1 MDTAITKLKVLNSK
15 GDIPSAQSSAMSLSK
30 ALIIM
35 RQFMRERHHLDS
47 MCHALYVRPTT
58 TMQAHTNCV
67 ADAVL
72 GTVALQAR
80 RANLDLLVAILRYP
94 NLRYYICRLAH
105 LFEVALATRP
115 PPTEPAL
122 PAWIKFSNADEAKL
136 AEKRHQELIDMQKNM
151 LPSLP
156 EYNKKASRI
165 LFHPN
170 KVQPI
175 QLDTEKMTW
184 VLEQMRDLFHALA
197 LDKDIQPSL
206 RKMLKLLGNLPE
218 TIAEHMIIPMDDE
231 RRRPGRNGGVTDIRK
246 HTSQSNGIKNN
257 GGENS
262 QGSQKSNSQS
272 KSTSNGPSHGENNSL
287 PNSATS
293 TATMPTTLPREDL
306 LLKIFPRWDVLM
318 QEVQNIVLST
328 RNDETFRY
336 YATQFFR
343 VINESM
349 TNPEYTQNSEYMLII
364 SYCLENMLRLLWLP
378 RYQGPIMRLMPSMVA
393 LADQLWLNG
402 GRTEVS
408 LAFEDGLAAM
418 VNVLH
423 QHRAEVLSTTTAVA
437 PTVAGREESETTD
450 QDRGHVSHPV
460 TTSRSLFSIVSLV
473 ETAIAQAGLAK
484 QPVYLPS
491 IDWQNNDSELILDN
505 ICLEFPETNAHRMS
519 ISSHV
524 THSTDESPRWTISMH
539 GIAVNIRNMRYYYQ
553 TKSLAGRRTRDL
565 GECHVLIP
573 SQGLHLDLIL
583 SLGSLPEIDP
593 TLISAL
599 RNSRAQIWDRLLIAE
614 GVLHDL
620 FLETSSRDTAK
631 LSPHPIYARPYATTA
646 SAHELKQQSLH
657 VSVTRPIEHQLTIWL
672 RRLLYPNWTPS
683 IQQPQFF
690 SPFRTMH
697 LQLPPKKPLNNGCS
711 RRTSSVRVT
720 RAASSISNSQV
731 DTRSP
736 VMVGSPHQGTTAHH
750 TVSRA
755 AVANGSNGGN
765 GSHHARS
772 SMGAETF
779 EQKASTSYPSLVSPA
794 GLSYQSSQ
802 RVAAT
807 SMTPT
812 TASGPTPKGATSAT
826 RTAGVAVA
834 LSLKSAQGIEL
845 VKIESCK
852 VHVCQI
858 KLDLVESRNMLSNL
872 MMRPLLEFR
881 IRKIIEDHLHQM
893 FVDLVQAVNAGVT
906 EVVRA
911 AEAMEHEYA
920 AAHSG
925 VNCNQRSASK

>member
-1 MDTAITKLKVLNSK
+1 MDTTITKPKVLNSE

-58 TMQAHTNCV
+58 TMQAHTNGV
-67 ADAVL
+67 ADAAEMQWVSFPTPAVL

-80 RANLDLLVAILRYP
+80 MANLDLLVAILRYP

-115 PPTEPAL
+115 SPTEPAL

-136 AEKRHQELIDMQKNM
+136 AEKRHQELIDLQKNM

-156 EYNKKASRI
+156 EYNKASRI

-218 TIAEHMIIPMDDE
+218 TIAEHLIIPVDDE

-246 HTSQSNGIKNN
+246 HSNRSNGIKNN
-257 GGENS
+257 GGENG
-262 QGSQKSNSQS
+262 QGSQKSNGQR
-272 KSTSNGPSHGENNSL
+272 KSTSNGASHGENNSI
-287 PNSATS
+287 PSSGTS
-293 TATMPTTLPREDL
+293 TATMPITLPREDL

-318 QEVQNIVLST
+318 QEVRNIVLST

-393 LADQLWLNG
+393 LADQLWLDG

-423 QHRAEVLSTTTAVA
+423 QHRAEVPSTTTAVA
-437 PTVAGREESETTD
+437 PLVVGREESETTD

-473 ETAIAQAGLAK
+473 ETAVAQAGLAK

-491 IDWQNNDSELILDN
+491 IDWQNNDSELMLDN
-505 ICLEFPETNAHRMS
+505 ICLEFPEANAHRMS

-524 THSTDESPRWTISMH
+524 THSTGESPRWTISM
-539 GIAVNIRNMRYYYQ
+539 
-553 TKSLAGRRTRDL
+553 
-565 GECHVLIP
+565 
-573 SQGLHLDLIL
+573 
-583 SLGSLPEIDP
+583 
-593 TLISAL
+593 
-599 RNSRAQIWDRLLIAE
+599 
-614 GVLHDL
+614 
-620 FLETSSRDTAK
+620 
-631 LSPHPIYARPYATTA
+631 
-646 SAHELKQQSLH
+646 
-657 VSVTRPIEHQLTIWL
+657 
-672 RRLLYPNWTPS
+672 
-683 IQQPQFF
+683 
-690 SPFRTMH
+690 
-697 LQLPPKKPLNNGCS
+697 
-711 RRTSSVRVT
+711 
-720 RAASSISNSQV
+720 
-731 DTRSP
+731 
-736 VMVGSPHQGTTAHH
+736 
-750 TVSRA
+750 
-755 AVANGSNGGN
+755 
-765 GSHHARS
+765 
-772 SMGAETF
+772 
-779 EQKASTSYPSLVSPA
+779 
-794 GLSYQSSQ
+794 
-802 RVAAT
+802 
-807 SMTPT
+807 
-812 TASGPTPKGATSAT
+812 
-826 RTAGVAVA
+826 
-834 LSLKSAQGIEL
+834 
-845 VKIESCK
+845 
-852 VHVCQI
+852 
-858 KLDLVESRNMLSNL
+858 
-872 MMRPLLEFR
+872 
-881 IRKIIEDHLHQM
+881 
-893 FVDLVQAVNAGVT
+893 
-906 EVVRA
+906 
-911 AEAMEHEYA
+911 
-920 AAHSG
+920 
-925 VNCNQRSASK
+925 